1 MSTSTLE
8 NHKVVSRAEW
18 IAARKKL
25 LAREK
30 ELTHLRD
37 AIAKER
43 RQLPWVKVEKDYV
56 FDTPA
61 GKKSLVDLFGGRS
74 QLVVY
79 HFMFGPEWKEGCPS
93 CSMIAD
99 GFDGAVTHLAQRDVS
114 FTAISRAPLA
124 KIEAF
129 KKRLGWRF
137 SWVSSSETDFNY
149 DYHAS
154 FTKEQLAKGK
164 VDYNFEMAE
173 FPSAEA
179 PGISVFYKDENGDVF
194 HTYSSYARGTET
206 GLNAYSYLDLVPKG
220 RDEDDLPFTMAWVR
234 HHDRYADG
242 QLADPD
248 TPYWP
253 PNAVQA
259 QTTAKSSAAAAKAN
273 SSCCHGESR

>member
-1 MSTSTLE
+1 MSTTTLE

-18 IAARKKL
+18 IAARKQL
-25 LAREK
+25 LAKEK

-43 RQLPWVKVEKDYV
+43 RQLPWVKVEKSYV

-61 GKKSLVDLFGGRS
+61 GKKSLADLFGGRS
-74 QLVVY
+74 QLIVY
-79 HFMFGPEWKEGCPS
+79 HFMFGPEWNEGCPS
-93 CSMIAD
+93 CSLIAD

-137 SWVSSSETDFNY
+137 SWVSSNGTDFNY

-154 FTKEQLAKGK
+154 FTKEQQAKGK

-179 PGISVFYKDENGDVF
+179 PGFSVFYKDENGGIF
-194 HTYSSYARGTET
+194 HTYSAYARGTET
-206 GLNAYSYLDLVPKG
+206 GLNTYSYLDLVPKG

-234 HHDRYADG
+234 HHDRYDTG
-242 QLADPD
+242 HLADPD
-248 TPYWP
+248 RPYWP
-253 PNAVQA
+253 ADSAAEPAP
-259 QTTAKSSAAAAKAN
+259 AKRSAAAAD
-273 SSCCHGESR
+273 SRSHGEQR